1 MGDTLYFKVYAKL
14 SDGSYAYST
23 AGGYNAKAYANSIL
37 KGDNTAEMKA
47 LVVSMLNYGAE
58 AQKFFDHN
66 VDKLVNNA
74 LTAEQQAL
82 IGAYDTTMMD
92 AIVKADSSKTTNFVR
107 VNSNFRQ
114 LYPSVS
120 FDGAFAIN
128 FYCAPA
134 ITVDDGMTLYY
145 WDMETMASVDK
156 LTVENATGSME
167 MTDTNGMWWGQVAG
181 IAAKEMDDT
190 YYVSCVFESNGETV
204 TTGVIPY
211 SLGKYCS
218 DKAAA
223 NGDAQQSFAQA
234 TAVYGYYAKNYFA
247 SIA

>member
-1 MGDTLYFKVYAKL
+1 ADGTGSVTVDLCGRYQITGVNVHLFAGAELGVPASL
-14 SDGSYAYST
+14 SVSVSSDG
-23 AGGYNAKAYANSIL
+23 NNFI
-37 KGDNTAEMKA
+37 
-47 LVVSMLNYGAE
+47 
-58 AQKFFDHN
+58 
-66 VDKLVNNA
+66 KLGQFA
-74 LTAEQQAL
+74 LTAERQAL

-92 AIVKADSSKTTNFVR
+92 AIVKADTSKTGNFVR
-107 VNSNFRQ
+107 VNSNFRS

-181 IAAKEMDDT
+181 IAAKQMDDT
-190 YYVSCVFESNGETV
+190 YYVSCVFESGGETI

-223 NGDAQQSFAQA
+223 NGDAQQAFAQA
-234 TAVYGYYAKNYFA
+234 TAVYGYYAKAYFA